1 MKKNQNKLEE
11 EIAKCTHDI
20 VYFVEKY
27 IVVMTDN
34 GAHRVKLRDY
44 QKQIIRDATHGKE
57 SK

>member
-1 MKKNQNKLEE
+1 MTKEQRKFKE
-11 EIAKCTHDI
+11 EIAKCMHDI

-34 GAHRVKLRDY
+34 GAQRVKLRDY
-44 QKQIIRDATHGKE
+44 QKQIIRDATYGKE